1 MRFLLYNIRYGT
13 GIFLEKKFKNIR
25 GYLSNTE
32 KHLVK
37 IGDFIQKYNPDIV
50 GLIEVDLGS
59 FRTKEQNQAEIIAN
73 RINHHYISQ
82 YKYEDNSKY
91 MKVPMI
97 RKQGNAIL
105 SRYEI
110 NKKEF
115 HYLKHG
121 MKRLIIEAEINGITI
136 FIVHLALGAKARL
149 RQIVQISK
157 LVKQCNTPYII
168 AGDFNLL
175 WGPEEIDLLLEACNL
190 ENANFLKK
198 TTFPSWN
205 PKKEL
210 DFILHSKEIKMI
222 AYKVLPSLLSDHLPI
237 IMDFEII
244 KKKENKQN

>member
-13 GIFLEKKFKNIR
+13 GLFLEKRFKNIR

-32 KHLVK
+32 NHLNK

-59 FRTKEQNQAEIIAN
+59 FRTKEKNQAEIIAN
-73 RINHHYISQ
+73 RIGHNFISQ
-82 YKYEDNSKY
+82 YKYEYDSKY

-115 HYLKHG
+115 HYLNYG
-121 MKRLIIEAEINGITI
+121 MKRLIIESEINGVTI
-136 FIVHLALGAKARL
+136 FVVHLALGAKTRL

-157 LVKQCNTPYII
+157 LVKQCRTPYII

-175 WGPEEIDLLLEACNL
+175 WGPEEIALLLDACNL

-205 PKKEL
+205 PTKEL

-222 AYKVLPSLLSDHLPI
+222 AYKVLPCLLSDHLPI
-237 IMDFEII
+237 LMDFEVVKN
-244 KKKENKQN
+244 KKNIEL